1 LDESREKHQTNGQTN
16 GQSNG
21 ASHDDAGSSSS
32 DEEVKKRIVVEISPL
47 VTYAGEGLEELVK
60 GSVYSSPLIIAAKQ
74 ESVGKSRIRKPSF
87 LVDLD
92 RH

>member
-1 LDESREKHQTNGQTN
+1 MDESREKHQTNGQTN

-47 VTYAGEGLEELVK
+47 VTYAGEVMYYYTQPSVCLSLPRSPSVRLGLPQSA
-60 GSVYSSPLIIAAKQ
+60 SV
-74 ESVGKSRIRKPSF
+74 
-87 LVDLD
+87 
-92 RH
+92 

>member
-1 LDESREKHQTNGQTN
+1 
-16 GQSNG
+16 
-21 ASHDDAGSSSS
+21 
-32 DEEVKKRIVVEISPL
+32 VEISPL